1 MPFID
6 ITLIEGRDPEK
17 LRAMVKRV
25 TDVVEETL
33 AAPRDSIR
41 IVLRE
46 VPATHWSVGGEP
58 KG

>member
-17 LRAMVKRV
+17 LRVLMQRI

-33 AAPRDSIR
+33 AAPRDSVR

-46 VPATHWSVGGEP
+46 VPAKHWAVAGEP